1 MTEKFNVDSKAEC
14 DQHNIAHKTK
24 TKNASAHTGSR
35 SAKAV
40 RKKSEDYEGKDLWKR
55 WVLPLEWKADEW

>member
-40 RKKSEDYEGKDLWKR
+40 RKKSEDYEGKDL
-55 WVLPLEWKADEW
+55 